1 MKKQNKIRELL
12 KPIVVLV
19 LISAIG
25 TAALATTSVITAPVI
40 AANLA
45 AAEEAAKK
53 EVLPE
58 GAEFA
63 PVEDMTGFN
72 SVIVACEA
80 AGNGAGWVFTT
91 ETKGFGGTV
100 RAMFGVNADGALTGS
115 KVVDHGE
122 TEGIG
127 TKVVKDGS
135 AFQKQLVGMT
145 RDNKDAIVAVTGA
158 SFSSSA
164 MKQAINAVFDAYRIL
179 AASQGGEGADGPQLP
194 LYEADPPTNLSDAR
208 LAEYYGSAVFTDVS
222 GGKVSDAGTVVYAS
236 GYGAYGDILVAV
248 LFDTNDKIIGLIVD
262 ASADTPDIGG
272 QCENRSYTDLYI
284 GAASGKDVDVL
295 SGASFTSW
303 AIQDA
308 VDVALANLHLVKG
321 AASGGSSA
329 PAPAP
334 YFGPDAPSN
343 LSDARLAEYYG
354 SAAFTDVNGGKVSSA
369 GTVVYAS
376 GYGAYGDILVAV
388 LFDAND
394 KIIGLI
400 VDASADTPDIGGRCE
415 DRSYT
420 DLYIGATSGK
430 DVDVLSG
437 ASFTSWAI
445 QDAVD
450 YALANLNTVKG
461 AG

>member
-1 MKKQNKIRELL
+1 MKQDNKIWALI

-25 TAALATTSVITAPVI
+25 TAALSVTNVITAPVI
-40 AANLA
+40 AAQMA
-45 AAEEAAKK
+45 AAEEAAKL

-58 GAEFA
+58 GSDFS
-63 PVEDMTGFN
+63 PVEDISGFN
-72 SVIVACEA
+72 SAIVACEA

-100 RAMFGVNADGALTGS
+100 RTMLGVNADGAITGT

-127 TKVVKDGS
+127 TKAVKDGS
-135 AFQKQLVGMT
+135 DFLTQLVGMK
-145 RDNKDAIVAVTGA
+145 RENKDSIVAVTGA

-164 MKQAINAVFDAYRIL
+164 VKQAVNAVFDAYRVLSAI
-179 AASQGGEGADGPQLP
+179 QGSENEEPQLP
-194 LYEADPPTNLSDAR
+194 LYEADPPTNLSDAA

-248 LFDTNDKIIGLIVD
+248 LFD
-262 ASADTPDIGG
+262 S
-272 QCENRSYTDLYI
+272 
-284 GAASGKDVDVL
+284 
-295 SGASFTSW
+295 
-303 AIQDA
+303 
-308 VDVALANLHLVKG
+308 
-321 AASGGSSA
+321 
-329 PAPAP
+329 
-334 YFGPDAPSN
+334 
-343 LSDARLAEYYG
+343 
-354 SAAFTDVNGGKVSSA
+354 
-369 GTVVYAS
+369 
-376 GYGAYGDILVAV
+376 
-388 LFDAND
+388 ND

-430 DVDVLSG
+430 DVDALSG
-437 ASFTSWAI
+437 ASFTSMGIQDAVDVALANLHLVKAAGGNSAPSPAPYFGPDAPSNLNDSALAEYYGSAVFSDVNGGKISDAGTVVYASGYGAYGDILVAVLFDSDDKIIGLIVDASADTPDIGGRCEDRSYTDLYIGATSGKDVDALSGASFTSMGI